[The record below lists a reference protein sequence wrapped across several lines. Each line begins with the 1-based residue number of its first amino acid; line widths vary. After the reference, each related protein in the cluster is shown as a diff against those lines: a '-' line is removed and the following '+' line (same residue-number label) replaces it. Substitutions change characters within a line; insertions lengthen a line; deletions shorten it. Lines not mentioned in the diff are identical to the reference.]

1 MSKQNKP
8 RKRFIPKTKGD
19 GRITIME
26 INSILFPIEDM
37 LARLHHGELFV
48 KNDVPVIK
56 NWNNFICPAVPAIL
70 DWVNCFNR
78 IAKGEGIQAEWKA
91 LFQLTIS
98 IQEGEDLTET
108 LLNEAEA
115 EINVCRSIMR
125 RLTRSKFRSYI
136 TTEMIA
142 IEQAALGNTTPD

>member
-1 MSKQNKP
+1 LGKSSKP
-8 RKRFIPKTKGD
+8 RKKHVPKLLKD
-19 GRITIME
+19 GLITIME
-26 INSILFPIEDM
+26 INNILLPLEHM
-37 LARLHHGELFV
+37 VVQLKQGELFV